1 MLVCTSCLDVEL
13 PDGAVISRQVVTEFP
28 LTSHRCYGDAQG
40 KVLTA
45 SPGWE
50 HWADGFG
57 LHGHWVLWC
66 CWGALLHPC
75 PSQGS
80 VLPQSALRPS
90 VLGCAALTSTTQASF
105 QEDTVLFLLYR
116 PCFIHKWD
124 YCK

>member
-1 MLVCTSCLDVEL
+1 MGLSS
-13 PDGAVISRQVVTEFP
+13 PGRWSQFP

-66 CWGALLHPC
+66 CWGTLLHPC

-80 VLPQSALRPS
+80 VLPRSALRPS